1 MQKAAPLLTALVA
14 FTILGAPAQ
23 AQTNLA
29 SLGSNNFT
37 VLFEFDATATQT
49 ATNVTF
55 AASEAGIFAGSFTNA
70 YNWTAYSDT
79 NIWTFGLFL
88 SVSQAA
94 SMGEAFTVELLDSSL
109 DVLNGLVAKYQGQT
123 PADATPAFM
132 SMTPVLG
139 EGSLDFSDV
148 AGFQMTWDGAGGG
161 TAVIDGIGVVPEPS
175 TWAMLVFGS
184 ATVVFVALRR
194 RSLAKARE

>member
-1 MQKAAPLLTALVA
+1 MKKRPLLLYTALVL
-14 FTILGAPAQ
+14 TLLSAPTQ

-49 ATNVTF
+49 ATNLTF
-55 AASEAGIFAGSFTNA
+55 AASEAGLFAGSFTNS

-94 SMGEAFTVELLDSSL
+94 SMSEAFTVELLDSSL
-109 DVLNGLVAKYQGQT
+109 TGLVAKYQGQT

-132 SMTPVLG
+132 SMTPVIG
-139 EGSLDFSDV
+139 AGSLDFSDV

-175 TWAMLVFGS
+175 TWAMLTLSVALLGGL
-184 ATVVFVALRR
+184 ALRR
-194 RSLAKARE
+194 RLAAVRR